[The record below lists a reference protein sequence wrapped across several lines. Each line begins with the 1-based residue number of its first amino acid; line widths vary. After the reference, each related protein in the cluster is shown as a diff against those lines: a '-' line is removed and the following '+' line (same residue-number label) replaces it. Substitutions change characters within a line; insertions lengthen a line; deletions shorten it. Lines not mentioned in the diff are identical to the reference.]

1 MKYYTSMNI
10 KILLSLITFTF
21 CILFSK
27 TYGMEKPTNLIIK
40 DIEIGEGRTA
50 VKGKELAVH
59 YTGWLFDPNTESKD
73 FCDSKG
79 KLFDS
84 SIDRGMPF
92 ELALGQGMVIQG
104 WEEGLLGMKE
114 DGKRCLVIPP
124 AMGYGNRPVGNGL
137 IPANSTLIFE
147 IILLGVR

>member
-1 MKYYTSMNI
+1 MKYYINI
-10 KILLSLITFTF
+10 KTLLIFITFTF
-21 CILFSK
+21 TFFIMFNK
-27 TYGMEKPTNLIIK
+27 TYGMEEPTNLIIK
-40 DIEIGEGRTA
+40 DIEIGEGRIA
-50 VKGKELAVH
+50 VKGKEVAVH
-59 YTGWLFDPNTESKD
+59 YSGWLFDSNIDTKD
-73 FCDSKG
+73 FCNSKG

-137 IPANSTLIFE
+137 IPANSTMIFE